1 MQVAFSGT
9 PHSQSVDLVGILN
22 SIIPRPILSS
32 NRPLS
37 REITTASY
45 GLCKMSNSPITT
57 KGNSLAAAD
66 ERFYPVDEGPSNK
79 YTELDRAIAEAT
91 IEAQITAPDPIK
103 SLVKE
108 SLQAAKGMLEL
119 YRRIQ
124 APRPQPDSIHA
135 LVQKVVEETNEIL
148 EIFHLMKAPNSASSE
163 ISAQVDKAIQAC
175 REVDELLQ
183 ETHMAL
189 QAEWQAG
196 MEKWQAEMKKW
207 QADMEKWRKG
217 MSSRLA
223 CLSIFP
229 LIVLYLFVF
238 GSWGTMTE
246 SFVAL
251 IFYITFH
258 SAGTLVLWWVETYL
272 MIVQNWSTT
281 GT

>member
-1 MQVAFSGT
+1 MSIPPVK
-9 PHSQSVDLVGILN
+9 GIL
-22 SIIPRPILSS
+22 SV
-32 NRPLS
+32 
-37 REITTASY
+37 
-45 GLCKMSNSPITT
+45 T
-57 KGNSLAAAD
+57 KKNPPAAAD
-66 ERFYPVDEGPSNK
+66 KQFCPPDEEPPNK
-79 YTELDRAIAEAT
+79 YTELDRAIAGAIKEAH
-91 IEAQITAPDPIK
+91 IYAPDPIN

-119 YRRIQ
+119 YRRIK
-124 APRPQPDSIHA
+124 APSPEPESIHA

-148 EIFHLMKAPNSASSE
+148 EIFHLIEAPSSE
-163 ISAQVDKAIQAC
+163 SCEITAQVDKAIQAC

-207 QADMEKWRKG
+207 RADMEKWRKG

-223 CLSIFP
+223 CLSIIP

-246 SFVAL
+246 SFVTL

>member
-1 MQVAFSGT
+1 MSN
-9 PHSQSVDLVGILN
+9 P
-22 SIIPRPILSS
+22 PIKGLSS
-32 NRPLS
+32 ATKRTPP
-37 REITTASY
+37 AVADKQ
-45 GLCKMSNSPITT
+45 LCPANEEP
-57 KGNSLAAAD
+57 
-66 ERFYPVDEGPSNK
+66 PNK
-79 YTELDRAIAEAT
+79 YIELDQAIARAIKEAD
-91 IEAQITAPDPIK
+91 IVAPDPIN
-103 SLVKE
+103 SLIKE
-108 SLQAAKGMLEL
+108 SLQAAMGMLEL
-119 YRRIQ
+119 YRRVE
-124 APRPQPDSIHA
+124 APRPEPDSIHA
-135 LVQKVVEETNEIL
+135 LVQKVVDETNEIL
-148 EIFHLMKAPNSASSE
+148 EIFHLMKAPSSESSE
-163 ISAQVDKAIQAC
+163 IGAQVDKAIQAC
-175 REVDELLQ
+175 REVDEILQ

-207 QADMEKWRKG
+207 RADMEKWRKG

-246 SFVAL
+246 SFVTL

-281 GT
+281 GR

>member
-1 MQVAFSGT
+1 M
-9 PHSQSVDLVGILN
+9 
-22 SIIPRPILSS
+22 SISPAKGLLS
-32 NRPLS
+32 
-37 REITTASY
+37 
-45 GLCKMSNSPITT
+45 TT
-57 KGNSLAAAD
+57 KRNPSAAAD
-66 ERFYPVDEGPSNK
+66 NQFCPADEEPPNK
-79 YTELDRAIAEAT
+79 YTELDQAIAVAIREAH
-91 IEAQITAPDPIK
+91 IVAPDPID
-103 SLVKE
+103 SLMKE

-124 APRPQPDSIHA
+124 APRPEPDNIYA

-148 EIFHLMKAPNSASSE
+148 AIFHLMKAPSSESIE

-196 MEKWQAEMKKW
+196 MERWQAEMKKW
-207 QADMEKWRKG
+207 RADMEKWRKG

-229 LIVLYLFVF
+229 LTVLYLFVF
-238 GSWGTMTE
+238 GSWETITE
-246 SFVAL
+246 SFVTL

-281 GT
+281 GK

>member
-1 MQVAFSGT
+1 MSI
-9 PHSQSVDLVGILN
+9 PPIKGIL
-22 SIIPRPILSS
+22 SV
-32 NRPLS
+32 
-37 REITTASY
+37 
-45 GLCKMSNSPITT
+45 T
-57 KGNSLAAAD
+57 KKNPPAAAD
-66 ERFYPVDEGPSNK
+66 KQFCPPDEEPPNK
-79 YTELDRAIAEAT
+79 YTELDLSIAGAIKEAH
-91 IEAQITAPDPIK
+91 IVAPDPIN

-119 YRRIQ
+119 YRRIK
-124 APRPQPDSIHA
+124 APRPEPDSIHA

-148 EIFHLMKAPNSASSE
+148 EIFHLMKAPRSESSE
-163 ISAQVDKAIQAC
+163 ITAQVDKAIQAC

-207 QADMEKWRKG
+207 RADMEKWRKG

-223 CLSIFP
+223 CLSIIP

-246 SFVAL
+246 SFVTL

>member
-1 MQVAFSGT
+1 MKG
-9 PHSQSVDLVGILN
+9 L
-22 SIIPRPILSS
+22 LS
-32 NRPLS
+32 
-37 REITTASY
+37 A
-45 GLCKMSNSPITT
+45 T
-57 KGNSLAAAD
+57 KRNPPVAAD
-66 ERFYPVDEGPSNK
+66 EQSYPADEEPSDK
-79 YTELDRAIAEAT
+79 YSELDRAIAGAIKEAH
-91 IEAQITAPDPIK
+91 IIAPDPMN
-103 SLVKE
+103 SSVKE

-124 APRPQPDSIHA
+124 APRPEPDSIHA
-135 LVQKVVEETNEIL
+135 LVQKVVDETNEIL
-148 EIFHLMKAPNSASSE
+148 EIFHLMKAPSSDSSK
-163 ISAQVDKAIQAC
+163 ISAQIDKALQTC
-175 REVDELLQ
+175 REVDELLH

-207 QADMEKWRKG
+207 CADMEKWRKG

-246 SFVAL
+246 SFVTL

-281 GT
+281 GR